1 MTSWAQRLQAQWY
14 SGGALAVALTVA
26 LLPLAWFYALL
37 LRLRALLYRW
47 GWLRTETLAVPV
59 IVVGN
64 WIVGG
69 AGKTP
74 TILALLTQLQG
85 LKLRVGVI
93 SRGYG
98 RADDAPRLVSRDCT
112 AGEVGDEPLLIYLR
126 SGAPVA
132 VGRDRVA
139 AARLLLQAHPDLQLL
154 LSDDGLQHLRLPR
167 DLAVLVFDERG
178 LGNGQLLPAGP
189 LRQPASSRVQAD
201 ELVLYNAN
209 RPSTALPGFMARR
222 SLGGAVSLDGWWR
235 GEPARLEVLQ
245 ALAGREV
252 LATAGMAHPQRFFD
266 MLVDA
271 GLTIRP
277 LPLADHFKFD
287 SLPWLSPA
295 YAGVGDVL
303 LTEKDAVKLSPQLC
317 KGKQVWVVA
326 LDFSPEQAFQQA
338 VEERLAHLLRPANP
352 TQKNG

>member
-1 MTSWAQRLQAQWY
+1 MQQQWY
-14 SGGALAVALTVA
+14 RVDGGGALAASLR
-26 LLPLAWFYALL
+26 PLAWVYGLL

-47 GWLRTETLAVPV
+47 GWLRTEALPVPV

-74 TILALLTQLQG
+74 TILALLEQLQAAG
-85 LKLRVGVI
+85 LRAVLI

-98 RADDAPRLVSRDCT
+98 RTDDRPRLVSRDCT
-112 AGEVGDEPLLIYLR
+112 AGQVGDEPLLIHLR

-139 AARLLLQAHPDLQLL
+139 AARLLLQAHPELQLL

-178 LGNGQLLPAGP
+178 VGNGRLMPAGP
-189 LRQPASSRVQAD
+189 LRQPASSRLASN
-201 ELVLYNAN
+201 ELVLYNAA
-209 RPSTALPGFMARR
+209 RPSTALPGFISER
-222 SLGGAVSLDGWWR
+222 SLAGAVSLGGWWR
-235 GEPARLEVLQ
+235 GEPARLETLR

-266 MLVDA
+266 MLVAA
-271 GLTIRP
+271 GLHIRP
-277 LPLADHFKFD
+277 LPLADHFDFTE
-287 SLPWLSPA
+287 LPWLGKA
-295 YAGVGDVL
+295 EADVEDVL
-303 LTEKDAVKLSPQLC
+303 LTEKDAVKLQPQRC
-317 KGKQVWVVA
+317 QDKRIWVVA
-326 LDFSPEQAFQQA
+326 LDFKPEQAFQQA
-338 VEERLAHLLRPANP
+338 VQDRLEHLLRPANL